1 MPDFKLNGQQEKA
14 RDAIIDWYHNSISQI
29 FVLSGYAGT
38 GKTFLLNKVIR
49 DSLDLDD
56 HEVAF
61 VAPTGKA
68 ATVLIQKGS
77 PATTIHHLIYD
88 VFEEIIER
96 ELKDGTI
103 KKEKKIGF
111 KKKLQIPDLKL
122 IVVDEVSMVPD
133 DMMEDLLSFNI
144 KIICTGDNAQLDPVS
159 GYNTI
164 LKHPDITLTE
174 IVRQAEDNPI
184 IHVATMARNG
194 QFIPYGA
201 YGDSVYIITR
211 KEFSEDLQYRA
222 NLLMNSDQ
230 VICGINRTRKTLNN
244 EIRSLFGINPEEQK
258 FPMDGE
264 KLICTQ
270 NNWNLFLDNE
280 GKYNFVNGLIGYG
293 SNFKKLADGI
303 SKIDFQPEF
312 LDNITNNIYFD
323 DGIFEGKDYRYPMHQ
338 NAVRLHNGSISVRKN
353 LPKTK
358 SRKDLTDDEIDDL
371 FHLLKEKVYIDK
383 NSEDT
388 IMLNRF
394 EFGYAI
400 SCHKSQ
406 GSEFDDVLVL
416 DESFCFR
423 DSRNNWLYTAITRA
437 KNKLVIVR

>member
-1 MPDFKLNGQQEKA
+1 MSEIILNSQQEKA
-14 RDAIIDWYHNSISQI
+14 RDAIIDWYYNSRSQI

-38 GKTFLLNKVIR
+38 GKTFLLNQVIR

-56 HEVAF
+56 TKVAF

-88 VFEEIIER
+88 VAEETVER
-96 ELKDGTI
+96 ELDDGTI
-103 KKEKKIGF
+103 KKEKRIKF
-111 KKKLQIPDLKL
+111 VKKLQIPDLKL

-133 DMMEDLLSFNI
+133 DMLDDLLSFNI

-164 LKHPDITLTE
+164 LKKPDITLTE
-174 IVRQAEDNPI
+174 IVRQAEGNPI
-184 IHVATMARNG
+184 IHIATMAREG
-194 QFIPYGA
+194 RFIPYGN
-201 YGDSVYIITR
+201 YGDSVFVIPQKQFNADREYRT
-211 KEFSEDLQYRA
+211 DLM
-222 NLLMNSDQ
+222 MNSSQ
-230 VICGINRTRKTLNN
+230 IICGINRTRKNLND
-244 EIRSLFGINPEEQK
+244 EVRAMFGIDPLEQK

-270 NNWNLFLDNE
+270 NNWNLFLDDDK
-280 GKYNFVNGLIGYG
+280 KYNFVNGMIGYG
-293 SNFKKLADGI
+293 TNFRKLADGI

-323 DGIFEGKDYRYPMHQ
+323 DGVFEGSDYKFPMHQ
-338 NAVRLHNGSISVRKN
+338 KAARLHNGQISIRKN

-358 SRKDLTDDEIDDL
+358 NKSDLSSIELNDL
-371 FHLLKEKVYIDK
+371 LQLFKEKIQLDK
-383 NSEDT
+383 NLEEE

-394 EFGYAI
+394 EFGYVI